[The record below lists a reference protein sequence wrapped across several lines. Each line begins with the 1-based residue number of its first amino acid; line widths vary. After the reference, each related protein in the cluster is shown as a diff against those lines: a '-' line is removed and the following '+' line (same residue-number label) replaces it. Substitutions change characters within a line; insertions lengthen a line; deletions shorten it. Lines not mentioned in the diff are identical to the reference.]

1 MSETAGILSM
11 VAEIDALKQRVA
23 EMKTHQA
30 QFEIAAN
37 KAIVRLHIENAKLE
51 AENERLEAEL
61 KVQNDVIERQQA
73 DRVIS
78 AFDALSKE
86 LLPLPEVKDEQQE
99 APRIKQ
105 DWQVEWEKQKRK

>member
-51 AENERLEAEL
+51 AELDTLE
-61 KVQNDVIERQQA
+61 
-73 DRVIS
+73 
-78 AFDALSKE
+78 DALAADHIRYQSALETKVVA
-86 LLPLPEVKDEQQE
+86 LTRRLAKLEVKDAPE